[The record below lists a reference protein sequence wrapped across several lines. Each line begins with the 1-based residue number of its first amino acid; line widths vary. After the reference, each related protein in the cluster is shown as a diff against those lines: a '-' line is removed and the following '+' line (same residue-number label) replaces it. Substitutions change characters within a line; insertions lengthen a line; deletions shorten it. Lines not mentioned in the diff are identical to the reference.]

1 MKSFSENEIVESGV
15 RNPDDIVK
23 SNLEYVSRAQASAL
37 ERKFSHIKDRA
48 GIIASEIKKSYDGRD
63 IMCAVFRS
71 EKAAEIYENKKGR
84 EGHFYQYFDKA
95 NAKEAKFFWETYKKT
110 DYLYMC
116 KCIAHFDG
124 NTHTVSDI
132 LRWLSSDPSGNM
144 FLNKREKKISFVR
157 GNQLNRAFECF
168 ARFVPGV
175 MAEYE
180 ENFDGACAAVA
191 DSETDYAI
199 LPVENSVDGR
209 LNGFYRLIEKYGLSI
224 VLSVNIVSD
233 DGENTTKFALLYK
246 DFEIIDAPG
255 ELLFECRMSFDNQE
269 QIGDITSAADYF
281 GAEIKKVY
289 SLPSSAVGMD
299 NLFDMIFRIDK
310 ADFAGFFCY
319 LMLEYPRF
327 TTVGVYIM
335 TEGEKE

>member
-144 FLNKREKKISFVR
+144 FLNKRKR
-157 GNQLNRAFECF
+157 R
-168 ARFVPGV
+168 
-175 MAEYE
+175 Y
-180 ENFDGACAAVA
+180 
-191 DSETDYAI
+191 
-199 LPVENSVDGR
+199 
-209 LNGFYRLIEKYGLSI
+209 
-224 VLSVNIVSD
+224 
-233 DGENTTKFALLYK
+233 LL
-246 DFEIIDAPG
+246 
-255 ELLFECRMSFDNQE
+255 
-269 QIGDITSAADYF
+269 
-281 GAEIKKVY
+281 
-289 SLPSSAVGMD
+289 
-299 NLFDMIFRIDK
+299 
-310 ADFAGFFCY
+310 
-319 LMLEYPRF
+319 
-327 TTVGVYIM
+327 
-335 TEGEKE
+335 